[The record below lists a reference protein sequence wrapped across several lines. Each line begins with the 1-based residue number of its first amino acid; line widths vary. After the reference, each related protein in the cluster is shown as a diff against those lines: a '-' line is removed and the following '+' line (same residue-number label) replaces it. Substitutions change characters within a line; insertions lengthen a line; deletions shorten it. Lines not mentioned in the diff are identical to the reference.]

1 MTAIAEG
8 TRSRVFIC
16 CQRLSGEQVNSA
28 PFKKLPTTRRNS
40 QKLQNCVSNA
50 QDNFRCHGTQK
61 DPEYRVSLDGTS
73 AGPTDIK
80 VDQQQQLQ
88 EESPMFG
95 EAAVHAVMAA
105 RKLRRKQQN
114 AERECQ
120 LSKIRVEYAKE
131 RMAVEETVRNRLLQ
145 ESSIGMPKQISAEQ
159 EKLKPRASSFTSNI
173 PVRP

>member
-1 MTAIAEG
+1 
-8 TRSRVFIC
+8 
-16 CQRLSGEQVNSA
+16 
-28 PFKKLPTTRRNS
+28 
-40 QKLQNCVSNA
+40 
-50 QDNFRCHGTQK
+50 
-61 DPEYRVSLDGTS
+61 
-73 AGPTDIK
+73 
-80 VDQQQQLQ
+80 
-88 EESPMFG
+88 MFG